1 MQVSSRPAVYPNN
14 INSSHSKLAAN
25 FVSHLKIFPLKL
37 LQELCNDLIYI
48 IPVTLVCD
56 TFSVIVRVNAD
67 NDDLISTVD
76 EDF

>member
-1 MQVSSRPAVYPNN
+1 M
-14 INSSHSKLAAN
+14 
-25 FVSHLKIFPLKL
+25 FPLKL